1 MHAINTL
8 LPVVLLIALGWALT
22 KIRFLGEPFLTDL
35 NKLSFWVALPAF
47 IIRSISD
54 VRIPLG
60 EPMRLFLLL
69 LACTIAAIFLGPLI
83 AILIG
88 ARKTSLGSVAQAAF
102 RGNLAFAGL
111 PIINYSLTSLPDDVR
126 NQALGTALLVFGP
139 LTASYNFLAI
149 FCLQRIENWRDPRSY
164 ADLARSIATNPLL
177 LSCLLGVAM
186 AALNIRLPRPI
197 DQTLAALGGVA
208 LPVALLCIGGAFV
221 RINLGGR
228 YRSIFAAVFVKI
240 VILPTLAW
248 LGCNWLNIEGLDRR
262 IVMIFAGVPTASTA
276 YTMAR
281 EMGGDALVTSAAVAV
296 STLVAFLSLTIIL
309 TISQ

>member
-1 MHAINTL
+1 MHAVNTL

-22 KIRFLGEPFLTDL
+22 KIRFLGEQFLTDL

-54 VRIPLG
+54 VRIPFG
-60 EPMRLFLLL
+60 ETLRLFFLLL
-69 LACTIAAIFLGPLI
+69 VCTIAAIFLGPII
-83 AILIG
+83 ALLLG
-88 ARKTSLGSVAQAAF
+88 ARKASLGSVAQASF

-111 PIINYSLTSLPDDVR
+111 PIITYSLADLPEEIR
-126 NQALGTALLVFGP
+126 TNAIGTALLVFGP

-164 ADLARSIATNPLL
+164 LELARSIATNPLL
-177 LSCLLGVAM
+177 ISCLIGVFM

-197 DQTLAALGGVA
+197 DNAFAALGGVA

-221 RINLGGR
+221 RIQLGGR
-228 YRSIFAAVFVKI
+228 YRSIFAAVSVKI
-240 VILPTLAW
+240 LFLPFMAW
-248 LGCNWLNIEGLDRR
+248 TGCELLNITGLDRR
-262 IVMIFAGVPTASTA
+262 IVMIYAGVPTASTA

-281 EMGGDALVTSAAVAV
+281 EMGGDATVTSAAVAV
-296 STLVAFLSLTIIL
+296 STILAFVSLTIIL
-309 TISQ
+309 SISP